1 MSLWRRR
8 KARTS
13 PASDVPHEMAAVE
26 PPPPPE
32 PEPKPEAPPSRFISV
47 DFDAADPAQ
56 LLYRDPHA
64 DTGVVKDFGAIPFR
78 SESCSSHHFLL
89 SCYPYWCE
97 TFDSIPGHHRK
108 QWEFVYILQVLWE
121 RGMLAPGKR
130 GLGFG
135 VGLEPLP
142 AIMAARGCEVVA
154 TDLGA
159 EEQAATFWSE
169 GGQHSV
175 ALSDLNK
182 NGHCPPED
190 FERLVSFEAVDMNNI
205 PDTLRGFDF
214 CWSACALEHLGSLD
228 AGLTFYRNSIDTLN
242 PGGIAVH
249 TTELNLSSDEDTL
262 EDINTVLYRK
272 KDLTAMMDELTAQGH
287 YCEPL
292 LIHHGSQ
299 PLDGF
304 IDVPPYLQN
313 PHLRLQVAQYVT
325 TSVGIIT
332 RKKL

>member
-108 QWEFVYILQVLWE
+108 QWEFVYILD
-121 RGMLAPGKR
+121 RKS
-130 GLGFG
+130 
-135 VGLEPLP
+135 
-142 AIMAARGCEVVA
+142 VV
-154 TDLGA
+154 
-159 EEQAATFWSE
+159 
-169 GGQHSV
+169 
-175 ALSDLNK
+175 
-182 NGHCPPED
+182 
-190 FERLVSFEAVDMNNI
+190 
-205 PDTLRGFDF
+205 
-214 CWSACALEHLGSLD
+214 
-228 AGLTFYRNSIDTLN
+228 
-242 PGGIAVH
+242 
-249 TTELNLSSDEDTL
+249 
-262 EDINTVLYRK
+262 
-272 KDLTAMMDELTAQGH
+272 
-287 YCEPL
+287 
-292 LIHHGSQ
+292 
-299 PLDGF
+299 
-304 IDVPPYLQN
+304 
-313 PHLRLQVAQYVT
+313 
-325 TSVGIIT
+325 
-332 RKKL
+332 